1 MNTEE
6 TLFELLRVGL
16 GAQTGLSHGLTEEE
30 WAAVFAAAR
39 KQSVL
44 GVAYAGVC
52 RLPESMRP
60 AEELMMMWTG
70 LATKI
75 QEQNR
80 RMNGSTKKVADNFR
94 AEGFKSAVMKGQ
106 ALAALYGPLALLRQS
121 GDVDV
126 ILDASR
132 DRIVKYV
139 TDITPKTHIM
149 SHHIDFPVNRNVSIE
164 VHFKPTEMCNPF
176 TQKRLMRWYR
186 RNYANVYEHTTLLP
200 DGAELA
206 CPAPAFN
213 LVFVLLHLYKHLFAE
228 GVGLRQL
235 MDYYFV
241 LTDALERVDD
251 ATWREAAEAMRELH
265 IKGVAQAVL
274 WLMQRIFAMP
284 KQRLDGICK
293 KLNFGLDAAEGEW
306 LLNDVMKNGNM
317 GHGRENWFRPDDSP
331 WLRFR
336 KMVAA
341 NVRLLVHYPE
351 ETLWFPF
358 FKMWHYPWRRYM
370 EIKWKLK

>member
-1 MNTEE
+1 MQE
-6 TLFELLRVGL
+6 LFFELLRVGI
-16 GAQTGLSHGLTEEE
+16 GTQSALSRCLTADE
-30 WAAVFAAAR
+30 WQGVFEMAR
-39 KQSVL
+39 KQSVV

-52 RLPESMRP
+52 RLPETMRP
-60 AEELMMMWTG
+60 EEELMMMWTG

-75 QEQNR
+75 QEKNLQMNR
-80 RMNGSTKKVADNFR
+80 AAQKVADNFR
-94 AEGFKSAVMKGQ
+94 TEGFISSVLKGQ
-106 ALAALYGPLALLRQS
+106 AIASLYGPLALLRQS

-126 ILDASR
+126 ILDAPR

-139 TDITPKTHIM
+139 TNITPKTHIM

-186 RNYANVYEHTTLLP
+186 RNYKNVYEHTVVLS
-200 DGAELA
+200 DGGELA
-206 CPAPAFN
+206 CPAPALN

-241 LTDALERVDD
+241 LTDALGKVDD
-251 ATWREAAEAMRELH
+251 ATWKDVAGTMCELH
-265 IKGVAQAVL
+265 LKGVAQAVL
-274 WLMQRIFAMP
+274 WVMQRVFGMEEE
-284 KQRLDGICK
+284 RLECICK
-293 KLNFGLDAAEGEW
+293 KLNFNMDANEGEW

-317 GHGRENWFRPDDSP
+317 GHGRENWFRHDDSP

-341 NVRLLVHYPE
+341 NARLLVHYPE

-358 FKMWHYPWRRYM
+358 FKIWHYPWRRYM